1 MTQNNKMAK
10 VAELLGVKLG
20 EEFELEDAKDG
31 TVHEGVIFR
40 ITKQGMKVYIGAPD
54 MLWMDADNELP
65 GLLRGDV
72 KIKRFSKSKPAEY
85 HADHLLPLDDR

>member
-20 EEFELEDAKDG
+20 EEFQLEDA
-31 TVHEGVIFR
+31 TCRAVSCFIFR
-40 ITKQGMKVYIGAPD
+40 ITKKRLEMYSEDLGM
-54 MLWMDADNELP
+54 WMDHSSALLDI
-65 GLLRGDV
+65 LRGDV